1 MKIKIDNPKNIYELL
16 FLLVAFPLLLVFIV
30 VLLAFGVL
38 VVVLCVP
45 PLIGIG
51 IYSLIKKLFTIKL

>member
-1 MKIKIDNPKNIYELL
+1 MRIKIVNPKNIYELL
-16 FLLVAFPLLLVFIV
+16 FLFVALPLLLVFIV

-38 VVVLCVP
+38 IVVLCVP

-51 IYSLIKKLFTIKL
+51 IYHLIKKLFTIKL

>member
-1 MKIKIDNPKNIYELL
+1 MKLKIENPKNIYELL
-16 FLLVAFPLLLVFIV
+16 FLLVAFPFLLVFIV

-38 VVVLCVP
+38 IAALCVP
-45 PLIGIG
+45 PLTIAG

>member
-1 MKIKIDNPKNIYELL
+1 MRIKIYNPKNIYELL
-16 FLLVAFPLLLVFIV
+16 FLLVALPLLLVFIV

-38 VVVLCVP
+38 IAVLCMP

-51 IYSLIKKLFTIKL
+51 IYYLIKKLFTIKL

>member
-1 MKIKIDNPKNIYELL
+1 MKLKIEKPKNIYELL
-16 FLLVAFPLLLVFIV
+16 FLLVAFPFLLVFIV

-38 VVVLCVP
+38 IAVLCVP

-51 IYSLIKKLFTIKL
+51 IYYLMKKLFTIKL

>member
-1 MKIKIDNPKNIYELL
+1 MKLKIENPKNIYELL

-38 VVVLCVP
+38 IVVLCVH
-45 PLIGIG
+45 L
-51 IYSLIKKLFTIKL
+51 

>member
-1 MKIKIDNPKNIYELL
+1 MKLKIDRPKNIYELL
-16 FLLVAFPLLLVFIV
+16 FLLVALPLLLVFIV
-30 VLLAFGVL
+30 VLLAFGGMI
-38 VVVLCVP
+38 VVLCVP

>member
-1 MKIKIDNPKNIYELL
+1 MELKIGNPKNIYELL
-16 FLLVAFPLLLVFIV
+16 FLLVALPLLLVFIV

-38 VVVLCVP
+38 VAVLCVP

-51 IYSLIKKLFTIKL
+51 IYYLIKKLFTIKL